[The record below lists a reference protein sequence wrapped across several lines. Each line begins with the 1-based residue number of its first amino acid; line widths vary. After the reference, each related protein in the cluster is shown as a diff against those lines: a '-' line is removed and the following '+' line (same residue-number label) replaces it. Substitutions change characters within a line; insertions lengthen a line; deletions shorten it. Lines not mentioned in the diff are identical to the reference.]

1 MRGDVHKHPCSRA
14 RGVKCSS
21 ELKEGNSPRAAQ
33 SPSPAP
39 WSISFGMSAAGTL
52 DLGICVSTRGALAKP
67 TRWLQDD
74 SGQWTSTREASQEK
88 NVAEEMWRPKKR

>member
-52 DLGICVSTRGALAKP
+52 DRSAQTWWVGLTAERALNKRLQQFYGLWVGAGDMWGKDSRWKSTG
-67 TRWLQDD
+67 
-74 SGQWTSTREASQEK
+74 
-88 NVAEEMWRPKKR
+88 N